1 MRYLPDGTQMKAA
14 DMYTIETL
22 KVPSLTLMERAAQSC
37 IKVLTDKRVDLSHV
51 LVVCGSGNNGGDGF
65 AIGRIL
71 KLMGYQVTVFLAG
84 NPEHLSKECAFQ
96 VEKFEN
102 CGGRICNEYPE
113 GEYSIIVDALFG
125 VGLSRKIE
133 GKYAEVIDKMNEAE
147 GIKFAVDIPSGISAD
162 TGCILGIAFRADIT
176 VTFQAEKRGL
186 LLYPGQEYSGE
197 IVRADIGICG
207 QLWEEDLKTVYTCD
221 SEDYWKLLPDRKED
235 SNKGTYGRLLIIA
248 GSKGM
253 SGAAYLNAKAAYR
266 AGAGL
271 VRIYTHKSNR
281 TILQTLIPEAI
292 VTTYKKYEEEEVLK
306 LLNWAD
312 AVCIGSGIGTTEIS
326 SQILETVLR
335 EVRVPCVIDADGIN
349 LLANYPEH
357 QEFMKGGSF
366 VLTPHMK
373 EMSRLLKCSVEEIK
387 INRFKALETYTN
399 EKGVVC
405 VLKDSRTLV
414 SGKGERTYVNLS
426 GNSVLAKAGSGDVLA
441 GLIAGLTVQGVSI
454 YAGAVLG
461 VHIHGRCGDLARDD
475 KGKFSVLASE
485 LPEYIGSVLKEQEE
499 EKYEKLYKN
508 LRSY

>member
-1 MRYLPDGTQMKAA
+1 MRYLPDGAQMKAA

-22 KVPSLTLMERAAQSC
+22 KVPSFTLMERAAESC
-37 IKVLTDKRVDLSHV
+37 VKVMTDKSIDLSRV
-51 LVVCGSGNNGGDGF
+51 LIVCGSGNNGGDGF
-65 AIGRIL
+65 VIGRIL

-84 NPEHLSKECAFQ
+84 NPEHLSEECAFQ
-96 VEKFEN
+96 IEKFEN
-102 CGGRICNEYPE
+102 CGGWICNEYPQ

-133 GKYAEVIDKMNEAE
+133 GKYAAVIDKMNEAE
-147 GIKFAVDIPSGISAD
+147 GAKFAVDIPSGISAD
-162 TGCILGIAFRADIT
+162 TGCILGTAFRADIT

-197 IVRADIGICG
+197 VLRAGIGING
-207 QLWEEDLKTVYTCD
+207 QVWEEDVRTAYTYD

-281 TILQTLIPEAI
+281 TILQTLLPEAI

-306 LLNWAD
+306 LLDWAD
-312 AVCIGSGIGTTEIS
+312 AVCIGSGTGINETAGK
-326 SQILETVLR
+326 ILETVLR
-335 EVRVPCVIDADGIN
+335 EVHVPCVIDADGIN
-349 LLANYPEH
+349 LLAEYPEY
-357 QEFMKGGSF
+357 QKLLKERSF

-387 INRFKALETYTN
+387 INRFKVLETYTN
-399 EKGVVC
+399 KQGVVC

-414 SGKGERTYVNLS
+414 SGKGKRTYVNLS
-426 GNSVLAKAGSGDVLA
+426 GNSALAKGGSGDVLA
-441 GLIAGLTVQGVSI
+441 GLIAGLTVQGLSS
-454 YAGAVLG
+454 YEGAVLG
-461 VHIHGRCGDLARDD
+461 VYIHGRCGDLAKED

-508 LRSY
+508 LCGH